1 MQNDS
6 ELDAESLGIS
16 LSSHGKRRH
25 RKKTN
30 TLSFSNNNDDFG
42 INLENINN
50 NSNSQ
55 IKSINR
61 VEADTIRDEPPYS
74 INSSSL
80 DSSSNYTKFSTSL
93 LNTEDNVVKVEK
105 AQKARDI
112 YKNIIEAETSNDNDY
127 EINEYF
133 TKLQIQEL
141 TTCFFTFVCMMSAYL
156 YYDVKKN
163 ESFKKKNLTLYNLEV
178 NFSLGISSI
187 SVFCFSKILF
197 FFNFFLFYFF
207 SFIYY
212 Q

>member
-16 LSSHGKRRH
+16 LSSLGKKKQ
-25 RKKTN
+25 RKKN
-30 TLSFSNNNDDFG
+30 FTLSFANFIDDFG

-50 NSNSQ
+50 NSNSE

-61 VEADTIRDEPPYS
+61 VEADTIRDDPPYS

-127 EINEYF
+127 EIKEYF
-133 TKLQIQEL
+133 TKLQIQES
-141 TTCFFTFVCMMSAYL
+141 TACFFTFVCMLSVYL
-156 YYDVKKN
+156 YYDVKN
-163 ESFKKKNLTLYNLEV
+163 NNTFKKKNPNLYKLEV
-178 NFSLGISSI
+178 NFSLCISSI
-187 SVFCFSKILF
+187 SVICFSKIIFILF
-197 FFNFFLFYFF
+197 FFFFIF
-207 SFIYY
+207 SFIIY
-212 Q
+212 

>member
-6 ELDAESLGIS
+6 ELDAESLGVS
-16 LSSHGKRRH
+16 LSSLGKRRQ
-25 RKKTN
+25 RKKN
-30 TLSFSNNNDDFG
+30 LTLSFTNFIDDFG

-50 NSNSQ
+50 NSNSE

-61 VEADTIRDEPPYS
+61 VEADTIRDDPPYS

-127 EINEYF
+127 EINECF

-141 TTCFFTFVCMMSAYL
+141 TTCFFTFVCMMSVYL
-156 YYDVKKN
+156 YYDVKNNTK
-163 ESFKKKNLTLYNLEV
+163 FKKKNPNLYKLEV

-187 SVFCFSKILF
+187 SVICFSKI
-197 FFNFFLFYFF
+197 NF
-207 SFIYY
+207 
-212 Q
+212 

>member
-6 ELDAESLGIS
+6 ELDAESLGVS
-16 LSSHGKRRH
+16 LSSLGKRRQ
-25 RKKTN
+25 RKKN
-30 TLSFSNNNDDFG
+30 LTLSFTNFIDDFG

-50 NSNSQ
+50 NSNSE

-61 VEADTIRDEPPYS
+61 VEADIIRDDPPYS
-74 INSSSL
+74 VNSSSL

-127 EINEYF
+127 EINECF

-141 TTCFFTFVCMMSAYL
+141 TTCFFTFVCMMSVYL
-156 YYDVKKN
+156 YYDVKNNTKFKN
-163 ESFKKKNLTLYNLEV
+163 KNPNLYKLEV
-178 NFSLGISSI
+178 NFSLVISSI
-187 SVFCFSKILF
+187 SVICFSKI
-197 FFNFFLFYFF
+197 NF
-207 SFIYY
+207 
-212 Q
+212 